1 MANLMS
7 FWAGNMESNI
17 NDAYSRLTEL
27 YDKWYCSHSK
37 KEKDNIEDLVYNIV
51 NNRYYISD
59 AIYLMASNG
68 SASGLCQ
75 HGYFE
80 RDILKLIEI
89 LKNQLQG

>member
-1 MANLMS
+1 
-7 FWAGNMESNI
+7 MESNI

-37 KEKDNIEDLVYNIV
+37 KEKDNIEDLVCNIV
-51 NNRYYISD
+51 NNRHYISD
-59 AIYLMASNG
+59 SIYLMASNG

-80 RDILKLIEI
+80 SDILKLIEI